1 MLYIKK
7 LARPFMLLLAL
18 MNLGFMIWVFFYPF
32 KTAAF
37 VGLSALNGN
46 AETELRA
53 MYGGLI
59 GGLGMINMLGALQPK
74 RTENAVW
81 ATAWTFLGV
90 GIVRSCGCLFFNADV
105 WQIVFAISEMMA
117 AATCFIMLKSLSSCS
132 SSDLK

>member
-7 LARPFMLLLAL
+7 LARPFMLLLAV
-18 MNLGFMIWVFFYPF
+18 MNLGFMIWVLFYPF

-37 VGLSALNGN
+37 VGLSALNEN
-46 AETELRA
+46 AEIELRT

-59 GGLGMINMLGALQPK
+59 GGLGIINLLGALKPK

-81 ATAWTFLGV
+81 ATAWSFLGV

-105 WQIVFAISEMMA
+105 WQIIFAISEMIA
-117 AATCFIMLKSLSSCS
+117 AATCFIMLKSLSVVSVTE
-132 SSDLK
+132 LK

>member
-7 LARPFMLLLAL
+7 LARPFMLLLAV
-18 MNLGFMIWVFFYPF
+18 MNLGFMIWVLFYPF

-37 VGLSALNGN
+37 VGLSALNEN
-46 AETELRA
+46 AEIELRT

-59 GGLGMINMLGALQPK
+59 GGLGIINLLGALKPK

-81 ATAWTFLGV
+81 ATAWSFLGV

-105 WQIVFAISEMMA
+105 WQIIFAIFEMIA
-117 AATCFIMLKSLSSCS
+117 AATCFIMLKSLSVVSVTE
-132 SSDLK
+132 LK

>member
-46 AETELRA
+46 AETELRT

-59 GGLGMINMLGALQPK
+59 GGLGIINLLGALNPR

-81 ATAWTFLGV
+81 VTAWTFLGV
-90 GIVRSCGCLFFNADV
+90 GIVRSCGCLFFNADA
-105 WQIVFAISEMMA
+105 WQIIFAISEMIA
-117 AATCFIMLKSLSSCS
+117 AATCFIMLKSLNVVSVPE
-132 SSDLK
+132 LK